1 MGLCKNFCL
10 KIVVLAQPSLRRT
23 HFLVIICDTGYPGDM
38 KRIAL
43 TVATVLLASIGFIP
57 TAQAT
62 EKELANPNLFR
73 LKDFV
78 EVQQNEIYKYKCT
91 YPAWDPKSKLTEIF
105 VRCTKLNAEMYIHAN
120 GVPLNGKDDQYV
132 GGTLTYLSFTVKKAG
147 LYKDLEMHAQACSGK
162 VTEGLKDV
170 NAGLTWFK
178 ENYKKVTN
186 KKKLTKVI
194 DGHSM
199 TIIGGPGAAR
209 TVTCGDKPS

>member
-1 MGLCKNFCL
+1 
-10 KIVVLAQPSLRRT
+10 
-23 HFLVIICDTGYPGDM
+23 M

>member
-1 MGLCKNFCL
+1 MGIGKV
-10 KIVVLAQPSLRRT
+10 KKS
-23 HFLVIICDTGYPGDM
+23 LVILVLPLIL
-38 KRIAL
+38 IL
-43 TVATVLLASIGFIP
+43 TSCSAINS
-57 TAQAT
+57 
-62 EKELANPNLFR
+62 
-73 LKDFV
+73 
-78 EVQQNEIYKYKCT
+78 
-91 YPAWDPKSKLTEIF
+91 SKA
-105 VRCTKLNAEMYIHAN
+105 V
-120 GVPLNGKDDQYV
+120 LNGKDDQYV

>member
-1 MGLCKNFCL
+1 
-10 KIVVLAQPSLRRT
+10 
-23 HFLVIICDTGYPGDM
+23 M

-43 TVATVLLASIGFIP
+43 AVATLMLASIGFIP

-62 EKELANPNLFR
+62 EKELANPGLFR
-73 LKDFV
+73 FGDFIKTLESTKLKV
-78 EVQQNEIYKYKCT
+78 HSYKCT

-105 VRCTKLNAEMYIHAN
+105 VRCTKLNAEVYVHAN
-120 GVPLNGKDDQYV
+120 AVPLNGKDDQYV
-132 GGTLTYLSFTVKKAG
+132 GGTLTYLSYTVKTAS
-147 LYKDLEMHAQACSGK
+147 LYDSLELGAQACSGK
-162 VTEGLKDV
+162 VTEGFKDV